1 MTYLLDTNLCVSIL
15 RGDASILNERLQEVP
30 RSDVTLCSVVS
41 AELLYGAYKSSDPPT
56 SLKTVRD
63 FIASFSS
70 FPFNEEAA
78 EVYGRIRYDLSKK
91 GILIGPNDLMIA
103 SIAYS
108 NGAILVTHNV
118 REFGRVEGLKMEDW
132 EENP

>member
-1 MTYLLDTNLCVSIL
+1 
-15 RGDASILNERLQEVP
+15 
-30 RSDVTLCSVVS
+30 
-41 AELLYGAYKSSDPPT
+41 LYGAYKSPDPPT